1 MFLKVGIEW
10 AVMKTKSVLR
20 GISTSNSNTAVKHYL
35 LLSQEKKNML
45 RSLQTADSAFF
56 GDKHLKQVCFPF
68 SVQCVIMSEL
78 KKAFLSDNL
87 AGV

>member
-1 MFLKVGIEW
+1 
-10 AVMKTKSVLR
+10 
-20 GISTSNSNTAVKHYL
+20 
-35 LLSQEKKNML
+35 ML
-45 RSLQTADSAFF
+45 RSLKTADSAFF